1 MLKERN
7 ILYESL
13 GKMCLFSAVL
23 CSTFVLARIFLR
35 NDDKA
40 AKKYVK
46 RLRKAYDGL
55 SPQDYSEGQK

>member
-23 CSTFVLARIFLR
+23 CSTFVLTRIFLR

-55 SPQDYSEGQK
+55 SPQDYSESQK